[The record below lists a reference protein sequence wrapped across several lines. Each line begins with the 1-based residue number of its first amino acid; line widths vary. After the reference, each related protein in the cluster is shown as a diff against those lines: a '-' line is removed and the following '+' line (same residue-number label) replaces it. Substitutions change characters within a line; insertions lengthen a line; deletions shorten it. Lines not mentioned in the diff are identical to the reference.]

1 MNDLNGSNSM
11 NTAATRQQP
20 PMLLGERLRQ
30 TWAEFLSIGRGDF
43 VDRLFG
49 ELTHFS
55 YVVELG
61 NRSSFKRKNT

>member
-1 MNDLNGSNSM
+1 MNDLSVSNSSK
-11 NTAATRQQP
+11 TSCTCRQR
-20 PMLLGERLRQ
+20 PMLLGERFRQ
-30 TWAEFLSIGRGDF
+30 TCAEFLNIGRSDF

-61 NRSSFKRKNT
+61 NKSTFERKNS

>member
-1 MNDLNGSNSM
+1 M
-11 NTAATRQQP
+11 NTSIIARTVRTCQES
-20 PMLLGERLRQ
+20 LRFLGERFGRFPPGL
-30 TWAEFLSIGRGDF
+30 ASIGRSDF

-61 NRSSFKRKNT
+61 AKSPNERKNS